1 MRKRPINDVLPAP
14 IVIYHAAGT
23 QISTGDA
30 RHVASGWP
38 DGAAMTSPDTQVPP
52 GRLAAHGA
60 GLSHRGRVRRLNED
74 AILLDPSGALW
85 VVADG
90 MGGHG
95 HGDLAADLVI
105 EAFAG
110 LPHAGPGRTLLAQG
124 FDAADAAVRRR
135 AAADGLGAIGATVVA
150 ALVDGRR
157 ATLGWAG
164 DSRGY
169 RLRDGR
175 LERLTRDHSLVQ
187 ELVDGGELT
196 EAEAEHHPQGHVV
209 TRAVGA
215 GDRADPSFAEADL
228 APGDVLLLC
237 SDGLTRC
244 VPEPGIAGILAA
256 APEPEA
262 ACRGLVEAAL
272 AAGAPDNVSAVVVRI
287 GGAP

>member
-1 MRKRPINDVLPAP
+1 M
-14 IVIYHAAGT
+14 

-38 DGAAMTSPDTQVPP
+38 DGAAMTSPDTQVPR
-52 GRLAAHGA
+52 GRLAAGGA
-60 GLSHRGRVRRLNED
+60 GLSHRGRVRSLNED
-74 AILLDPSGALW
+74 AILVDPSGVLW

-105 EAFAG
+105 DAFAR
-110 LPHAGPGRTLLAQG
+110 LPHDGPGRRLLAQG
-124 FDAADAAVRRR
+124 FDAAHAAVRGR
-135 AAADGLGAIGATVVA
+135 AAAEGLGPIGATAVA
-150 ALVDGRR
+150 ALIDGGR

-169 RLRDGR
+169 RLRAGH

-187 ELVDGGELT
+187 ELVDVGELT

-215 GDRADPSFAEADL
+215 GDRAEPSFAEVDL
-228 APGDVLLLC
+228 AAGDVLLLC

-244 VPEPGIAGILAA
+244 VPDLGIARVLAE
-256 APEPEA
+256 APDPEA